1 MKRVAPILGL
11 LVLVVL
17 ANPVAASSSLGGS
30 DHWHPYPSGIIPGD
44 IVIGHNPLS
53 DLIIPGYW
61 THTGIIAY
69 YDSNAGDWVVI
80 EAWDNPSAVRMVY
93 LSDFLKR
100 YDTVAVLRVRT
111 TNEIRLAAVNFAFQQ
126 LGKPYDW
133 KWWTKEVY
141 GDSYY
146 CSELVWA
153 SYKAVGGPDIDAHPG
168 FSWKYLWGVAP
179 QEIYDDGDTY
189 VIYYHSDA

>member
-1 MKRVAPILGL
+1 MKRIAPMLGL

-17 ANPVAASSSLGGS
+17 ANPVAASGSLGGS

-44 IVIGHNPLS
+44 IIIGHNPIS

-80 EAWDNPSAVRMVY
+80 EAWDNPSAVRTVY

>member
-1 MKRVAPILGL
+1 MRRVAFIMSVL
-11 LVLVVL
+11 LLIVTLS
-17 ANPVAASSSLGGS
+17 PVSASSSLS
-30 DHWHPYPSGIIPGD
+30 QDYSHPYPTGIIPGD
-44 IVIGHNPLS
+44 IVIGHNPIS

-69 YDSNAGDWVVI
+69 YDSSAQDWVVV
-80 EAWDNPSAVRMVY
+80 EAWDNPSEVRTVY

-100 YDTVAVLRVRT
+100 YDTVAVLRVDT
-111 TNEIRLAAVNFAFQQ
+111 TNEVREAAVRFALQQ

-133 KWWTKEVY
+133 GWWTKEVY

-153 SYKAVGGPDIDAHPG
+153 SYMAAGGPDIDAHPG
-168 FSWKYLWGVAP
+168 FYWEYLWGVAP
-179 QEIYDDGDTY
+179 QEIYDDDDTY
-189 VIYYHSDA
+189 VVYYDSS